1 MKQWLLLAVASALA
15 NTGLAQP
22 AQAAGQVTAPL
33 STMQQEQR
41 SAIPLR
47 PWEKRLAASKFS
59 MAMLESGRIDPDY
72 PGLPLGVA
80 VAAIQKF
87 VADKK
92 GEFESTADYQRRK
105 AAALD
110 EKIIGN
116 SSLNDWFAFTTPVK
130 KNGQSSNAIGYEFNA
145 DTGKV
150 KLFVLP
156 YSFELNGIGAPDY
169 AANKLRYNGLD
180 QFELSSKLNSK
191 GPYKGA
197 GSYRAKYPIEET
209 STTRLGIAVNRI
221 PFLDFKR
228 DNFHSTKKPA
238 IQLTMEN
245 AVAEKE
251 LPALKALLV
260 MKVASPYLVYNFYQS
275 EFTPDRT
282 DMKTIQSIYLA
293 GNMAGIIFYSG
304 ITGEILGRLPAGFG
318 LPAAGQAMHEK
329 AAPAAQ

>member
-1 MKQWLLLAVASALA
+1 MSMKRWLLLAVASALA

-22 AQAAGQVTAPL
+22 AQVAGQAASPL
-33 STMQQEQR
+33 NAAQQEHR
-41 SAIPLR
+41 SAIPLI
-47 PWEKRLAASKFS
+47 PSEKRLAAPTFS
-59 MAMLESGRIDPDY
+59 MQMLASDRIDPDY
-72 PGLPLGVA
+72 PGLPLGIA

-92 GEFESTADYQRRK
+92 GEFESTADYNRRK

-110 EKIIGN
+110 EKIVGN
-116 SSLNDWFAFTTPVK
+116 SSMNDWFAFTAPVK
-130 KNGQSSNAIGYEFNA
+130 RNGQTSHAIGYDFNA

-150 KLFVLP
+150 QLFVLP

-169 AANKLRYNGLD
+169 EANKLRYNGLD

-191 GPYKGA
+191 GPYKGP

-209 STTRLGIAVNRI
+209 YTTRLGIAVNRI
-221 PFLDFKR
+221 PFLDSKR
-228 DNFHSTKKPA
+228 DNFQSSKIPA

-245 AVAEKE
+245 AVAQKE

-260 MKVASPYLVYNFYQS
+260 MKVASPYLVYDFYQS

-282 DMKTIQSIYLA
+282 DMKTIRSIYLA

-318 LPAAGQAMHEK
+318 LPV
-329 AAPAAQ
+329 APN